1 MEFALVIPVI
11 LLVLFAVAEVTA
23 VARVQ
28 LELSHAAREG
38 ARVAATTP
46 DPAMA
51 IMRVREVL
59 HEPTRDQVRVTVER
73 AAVVGSLARVE
84 LFLPY
89 SLPVIGIDVPL
100 RSSSAMRV
108 EL

>member
-1 MEFALVIPVI
+1 MEFALVLPVI

-38 ARVAATTP
+38 ARVAATAP
-46 DPAMA
+46 DPTQA
-51 IMRVREVL
+51 IVRVREVL
-59 HEPTRDQVRVTVER
+59 DDGLRKDVRVTVER

-84 LFLPY
+84 LFLSY
-89 SLPVIGIDVPL
+89 SLPVIGIEIPL
-100 RSSSAMRV
+100 RSRSAMRV